1 MKNRIIKMFTG
12 VTLASFGSAFVLN
25 SDLGCFVETA
35 TFKGLSLELSLPLFL
50 VTMFFE
56 LILISIATYNGEG
69 LGWTTIVNATY
80 GAVMINV
87 FHKLLPHTAL
97 GVIGA
102 LIIPIGWSL
111 LEKAQYG
118 ATGSNILMKSL
129 MHKTGKS
136 LFFIRTIIET
146 VYLTLAWIFA
156 RQYVSIFSIVLVFTF
171 PVIMTFIYRLIHYKP
186 TSIKHDFIIKRR

>member
-1 MKNRIIKMFTG
+1 MKNRIIKLFIG

-35 TFKGLSLELSLPLFL
+35 TFKGLSLELGLPLFL

-56 LILISIATYNGEG
+56 FIMISIATYNGEG
-69 LGWTTIVNATY
+69 LGWTTIINATY

-87 FHKLLPHTAL
+87 FHKLLPHTPL
-97 GVIGA
+97 GAIGA

-111 LEKAQYG
+111 LETAQYG
-118 ATGSNILMKSL
+118 STGSNILMKSL
-129 MHKTGKS
+129 MNKTGKS

-146 VYLTLAWIFA
+146 IYLILAWIFA
-156 RQYVSIFSIVLVFTF
+156 RQYITVFSIILVFTF
-171 PVIMTFIYRLIHYKP
+171 PVMMTFVYRLMHYKP
-186 TSIKHDFIIKRR
+186 TNIKHDFIIKRR